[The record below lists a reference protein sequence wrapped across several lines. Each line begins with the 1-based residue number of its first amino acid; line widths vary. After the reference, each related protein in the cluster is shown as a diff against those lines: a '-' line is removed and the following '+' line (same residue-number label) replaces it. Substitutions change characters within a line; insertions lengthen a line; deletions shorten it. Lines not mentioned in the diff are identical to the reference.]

1 MEQRGDATGRQP
13 SEGAPIRPW
22 SVTTYL
28 ALIVGVASL
37 AIVGAAI
44 YGYLWSSGQARSS
57 AERSMALEARR
68 AADRINASIA
78 SAKKS
83 VAELAAQPGLDK
95 AFVPGASRDC
105 QLAVEGSEAFPSVR
119 LDIVSAGGRIACSS
133 QPSALKADE
142 PVHRDSTWLASAL
155 HTPGVGV
162 AWGTADDL
170 THEGSV
176 VVSAPIRSHGKA
188 VGAVAV
194 FEHLAPTGRALE
206 TYVGGSRHPGFTL
219 VSGTTGAVVSSSD
232 PPKGTVGSRSP
243 FTRRSGDW
251 TGLDGSHRLF
261 GSADV
266 PGSPLRV
273 YAGVRQSSVLA
284 QARGTLAREGIVA
297 VIALLLLI
305 AGGWLLNRRVAG
317 PLRAFSRGVER
328 ASREQSSARVEETGT
343 AELVSLARQFN
354 AMLDLRAGHEA
365 ELIHQATHD
374 PHTGLPNSILF
385 RERLDD
391 ALRPSGRGAGVA
403 VLCLWISRLDVV
415 NEGFGRRT
423 GDRVLAEVAGR
434 LSRVLRPG
442 DTLARSGGEEFVLLC
457 RDVGEE
463 GARVMAERVHSCL
476 SEPFRGPVSDIV
488 LNGHVGFTLA
498 HGSAGADELMREA
511 DSAMREARR
520 NGRHLHR
527 FDSALQLRATE
538 HLAVEHALWAALQE
552 GQLRV
557 YYQPL
562 LDIASGRYVGTEA
575 LVRWRHPQRGVMT
588 PADFVPIA
596 EETGQ
601 IAEIDRFVLERACR
615 QAAAWGAAGHAL
627 RMSVNVAAGQLVDPG
642 FHEFV
647 RRVLADTGLS
657 PAQLCLEITESSLMR
672 QAANGGE
679 YLAGLRRL
687 GVALSIDDFGTGY
700 SSLSYL
706 HHLPVDE
713 LKIDRSFISGLGR
726 DRRDRHLVEA
736 IVGMARALGL
746 EVLAEGVES
755 EHQLQT
761 LAALGCTRAQGY
773 LFSRPQ
779 PPERL
784 VSLLETRER
793 HAHAVM
799 A

>member
-13 SEGAPIRPW
+13 SERAPVRPW
-22 SVTTYL
+22 SVTTYMV
-28 ALIVGVASL
+28 LIVGVASL
-37 AIVGAAI
+37 AIAGAAV

-57 AERSMALEARR
+57 AEQSMALEAHRG
-68 AADRINASIA
+68 ADRITSSIA
-78 SAKKS
+78 SAKQS

-95 AFVPGASRDC
+95 AFTPAAAGSC
-105 QLAVEGSEAFPSVR
+105 QLSVEGSDAFPSVR
-119 LDIVSAGGRIACSS
+119 LDIVSAGGRVACSS
-133 QPSALKADE
+133 QPAALKVDR
-142 PVHRDSTWLASAL
+142 PVHRGSTWLASAL
-155 HTPGVGV
+155 HTPGPGV
-162 AWGTADDL
+162 AWDATDEL
-170 THEGSV
+170 THQASV

-194 FEHLAPTGRALE
+194 FEHLPPAGRALE
-206 TYVGGSRHPGFTL
+206 TEVGGSRHPGFTL
-219 VSGTTGAVVSSSD
+219 VSSTTGAVVSSSD
-232 PPKGTVGSRSP
+232 PPKGPVGSSSA

-251 TGLDGSHRLF
+251 RALDGTHRLF

-273 YAGVRQSSVLA
+273 YAGVPQSTVLA

-297 VIALLLLI
+297 AIALLILI
-305 AGGWLLNRRVAG
+305 AGGWFLNRRVAG
-317 PLRAFSRGVER
+317 PLRAFSRTVEH
-328 ASREQSSARVEETGT
+328 ATREQSNGRVEETGT

-391 ALRPSGRGAGVA
+391 ALRPSARGAGVA
-403 VLCLWISRLDVV
+403 VLCLWVNRLDVV

-434 LSRVLRPG
+434 LSRVLRSG

-457 RDVGEE
+457 REVGEV

-476 SEPFRGPVSDIV
+476 AEPFRGPVSDIV
-488 LNGHVGFTLA
+488 LNGYVGFTVA
-498 HGSAGADELMREA
+498 RGSASADELMREA
-511 DSAMREARR
+511 DSAMRSARR
-520 NGRHLHR
+520 TGMHLHR

-538 HLAVEHALWAALQE
+538 HLAVEHALWSALQE

-562 LDIASGRYVGTEA
+562 LDIPSGRYVGTEA

-601 IAEIDRFVLERACR
+601 IADIDRFVLERACR
-615 QAAAWGAAGHAL
+615 QAAAWAAAGHAL
-627 RMSVNVAAGQLVDPG
+627 RMSVNVAAGQLVDPD
-642 FHEFV
+642 FHRFV
-647 RRVLADTGLS
+647 GRVLADTGLS

-672 QAANGGE
+672 QAAHGAE
-679 YLAGLRRL
+679 HLAGLKRL

-726 DRRDRHLVEA
+726 DPRDRHLVEA
-736 IVGMARALGL
+736 IVGMAHALGL

-755 EHQLQT
+755 EQQLQT

-784 VSLLETRER
+784 VSLLDTRDR
-793 HAHAVM
+793 RPHAVM
-799 A
+799 V